1 MTKNSHFFLRLVS
14 YSGLAISFLPALL
27 VFQGM
32 MAKETYFQLLLVG
45 MLLWFGTAIFW
56 IKPDDLG
63 G

>member
-1 MTKNSHFFLRLVS
+1 
-14 YSGLAISFLPALL
+14 
-27 VFQGM
+27 M